1 MFELVE
7 PEKGK
12 EGQPEAEKN
21 NKGRKPRQ
29 IKIKKKKKTK
39 QWMKKK
45 VFFHKDRKKILSAT
59 DHKEKNSCSLI
70 LVYCSLP

>member
-29 IKIKKKKKTK
+29 IKIKKKKKDKTVNEEK
-39 QWMKKK
+39 S
-45 VFFHKDRKKILSAT
+45 FLS
-59 DHKEKNSCSLI
+59 
-70 LVYCSLP
+70 